1 MNIAEIARY
10 AGTSPATV
18 RAAIERRD
26 LEAVTTHPRQPGQ
39 WMARQEDVDHW
50 VAKLPKGERSDPT

>member
-26 LEAVTTHPRQPGQ
+26 LEAVTTHPRSPGH
-39 WMARQEDVDHW
+39 WMVRRDEVDRW
-50 VAKLPKGERSDPT
+50 VAKLPKGERSAPP